1 MSKIRFV
8 YVIQKSPSR
17 FYLGSATLNSQL
29 KDFYGQSSTLEFL
42 PETVK
47 ANNYTITILQYC
59 TDAKCLKQTLKAY
72 IDNYIQQGFDITT
85 SIQEH
90 KDKISKSLKNK
101 WNDSSYVKKQEELR
115 SDPSY
120 RDKLSNARKTMY
132 ENNGQDICVAMSNL
146 VNTRWS
152 DDSKRINQSLKL
164 KQRWQDPDF
173 RNKVLQNRKKS
184 I

>member
-1 MSKIRFV
+1 MPKIRFV
-8 YVIQKSPSR
+8 YVIQKNPSR
-17 FYLGSATLNSQL
+17 FYLGAATLNSQP
-29 KDFYGQSSTLEFL
+29 KTFYGQSSSEEFL
-42 PETVK
+42 PEVVK
-47 ANNYTITILQYC
+47 NNNYSITILQYC
-59 TDAKCLKQTLKAY
+59 IDAKCLKQTLKSY
-72 IDNYIQQGFDITT
+72 IESYTQQGLDIIT

-90 KDKISKSLKNK
+90 KDKISQSLKNK
-101 WNDSSYVKKQEELR
+101 WNDSSYAKKQEELR

-120 RDKLSNARKTMY
+120 RDKLSNARKNMY

-146 VNTRWS
+146 VNNRWS
-152 DDSKRINQSLKL
+152 DESKRMNQSLKL